1 MDEELISRG
10 DCKVK
15 PQKRVI
21 NIEVKHA
28 YLVAG
33 LIVSEDNNGD
43 EIYQTV
49 SAATEVGRDHV
60 ECRLAAASIQASP
73 NEYKT

>member
-1 MDEELISRG
+1 M
-10 DCKVK
+10 
-15 PQKRVI
+15 
-21 NIEVKHA
+21 KHA
-28 YLVAG
+28 YMVAD

-60 ECRLAAASIQASP
+60 ECRLVAASMQASP

>member
-10 DCKVK
+10 DCEVK
-15 PQKRVI
+15 PQKREI
-21 NIEVKHA
+21 NIKVKHA

-49 SAATEVGRDHV
+49 SAATEVERDHV
-60 ECRLAAASIQASP
+60 ECRLVAASMQASP